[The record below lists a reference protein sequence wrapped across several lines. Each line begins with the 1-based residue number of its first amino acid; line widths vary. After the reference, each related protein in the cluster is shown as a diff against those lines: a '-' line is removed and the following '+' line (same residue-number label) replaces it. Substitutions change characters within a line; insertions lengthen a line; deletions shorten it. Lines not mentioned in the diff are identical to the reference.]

1 MWWATVSH
9 HKDDDVDLACHCN
22 VFNVLS
28 CVSAFPS
35 FKEHI
40 FQGTPFSGCF
50 QT

>member
-1 MWWATVSH
+1 MWWATVSD

-22 VFNVLS
+22 VFISFS

-35 FKEHI
+35 FKENI